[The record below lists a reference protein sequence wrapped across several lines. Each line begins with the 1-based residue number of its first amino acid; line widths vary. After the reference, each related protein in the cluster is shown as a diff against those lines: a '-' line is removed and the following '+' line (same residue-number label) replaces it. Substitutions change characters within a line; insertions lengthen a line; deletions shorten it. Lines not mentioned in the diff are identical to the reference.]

1 MRTLK
6 LTLILLGAMIAT
18 PALAGSEVGDYRS
31 LPKDLAAAATAYDLA
46 QFQVNR
52 PELDRWLA
60 DDYTIVGPDGRAK
73 NKAEAIADATSPD
86 RKTPYA
92 ALSQPI
98 FKVWPN
104 GAVLAGV
111 VDARGT
117 DHGKPFSFVA
127 HFSDVW
133 ARRDGRWQVVFTQ
146 ITISK

>member
-1 MRTLK
+1 MRTLT
-6 LTLILLGAMIAT
+6 LTLILLAAAST
-18 PALAGSEVGDYRS
+18 APALAGSEVGDYSS

-46 QFQVNR
+46 QFKVDR
-52 PELDRWLA
+52 PELVRWLA
-60 DDYTIVGPDGRAK
+60 DDYTIVDIDGRAK

-86 RKTPYA
+86 SKTPYV

-117 DHGKPFSFVA
+117 DHGKPFKFVA

-133 ARRDGRWQVVFTQ
+133 AKRDGRWQVVFSQ
-146 ITISK
+146 ITLSH